1 MLKANEVLEEQE
13 NRRERRM
20 AAMRP
25 VLAQIYAKIKQQAIH
40 NVDAPYIVSEIP
52 SFVFGYPLY
61 QLLEARD
68 YLTHTLEQSGF
79 LVWVVDEKFLL
90 ISWMKRQGGKASYRP
105 QLTTNYRPMP
115 YDPSNIVNMTR
126 K

>member
-40 NVDAPYIVSEIP
+40 NVDAPYIVAEIP
-52 SFVFGYPLY
+52 TFVFGYPLY
-61 QLLEARD
+61 QLSEARD

-79 LVWVVDEKFLL
+79 LVLSL
-90 ISWMKRQGGKASYRP
+90 IH
-105 QLTTNYRPMP
+105 
-115 YDPSNIVNMTR
+115 I
-126 K
+126 